1 MQCIALGAFE
11 MAAIQAAV
19 LFQMSDHRLY
29 RLPSFDPAPLPPC
42 QRLGLA
48 AMQDLHQGMAQV
60 DLVLQTRTKQLIGRQ
75 LLGGQAGGSVK
86 PTV

>member
-1 MQCIALGAFE
+1 LGAFE

-29 RLPSFDPAPLPPC
+29 RLPSFDPAPLPSC

-48 AMQDLHQGMAQV
+48 AMQDLHTLDSISKCNTLSAVRVCTCQKA
-60 DLVLQTRTKQLIGRQ
+60 T
-75 LLGGQAGGSVK
+75 
-86 PTV
+86 